1 MLGAPGNTRRVPT
14 GSSPVSIRSRLVW
27 LVIAVIA
34 PALAFALYGTYS
46 VYRAQ
51 SAQVDQGM
59 KEVSRAVALAV
70 DRELARYAT
79 IVTTLAASPTIIKG
93 NVRTF
98 HERLQQTKHAVGASV
113 TIFDTNGVALA
124 DTDYPFGTPLP
135 SLPSYPKFTTTTEVE
150 VSPSFSDRETGTH
163 SIAIRRPVIRDGE
176 AVYFLV
182 MEFPVAGIG
191 ALLEQQALPKKWLG
205 VILDQGNT
213 VVARTRD
220 PDKHI
225 GKPASAD
232 FIDQLRA
239 SPGNDGRV
247 LSITRDGV
255 QVTTFFSHAPASG
268 WTALVAIPRD
278 ELLASVLAPTGTMV
292 IGILV
297 VLFLAVMAAIA
308 VGRTIT
314 RPLAQLDEAATAL
327 ARGEVFSPPITG
339 MGETD
344 RTAQVMAQASVTI
357 HRSSQQMAER
367 VKDAVAQAERSHQAL
382 LQGQKLEALGNLT
395 AGISH
400 EFNNL
405 LQSMTMGLQLAE
417 MLTSHPRA
425 ARAIEGCQRSV
436 DRATRLTR
444 QLMAFSRSRTADVEQ
459 VDLRN
464 SILGMHEL
472 LTGALPNRVT
482 LEMNLPDGSWPTV
495 IDPVQCE
502 LAILNLAINARD
514 AMPEGGRLVI
524 GLHQPTL
531 PRDNPLGLA
540 PGPYLCVDVE
550 DSGCGMSQEIQARV
564 FEPFFTTKPI
574 GEGTGLGLAQVYGF
588 ARQSGGAVTITSEI
602 DKGTRVCLLLPRIE
616 HGPSTGQQ
624 DQGTSFPPTH
634 PARILLVDDDPEV
647 REAMVGMLEEL
658 GYQVDEVS
666 SADAALARLA
676 GEPRP
681 AIDVL
686 LSDVVMPGRLDGVGL
701 ADEVHRLY
709 PKIHILLATGF
720 TTRLSPESRYRVLTK
735 PFSHQALAETLAE
748 VFASDG
754 PRLPAAT

>member
-1 MLGAPGNTRRVPT
+1 
-14 GSSPVSIRSRLVW
+14 
-27 LVIAVIA
+27 
-34 PALAFALYGTYS
+34 
-46 VYRAQ
+46 
-51 SAQVDQGM
+51 
-59 KEVSRAVALAV
+59 
-70 DRELARYAT
+70 
-79 IVTTLAASPTIIKG
+79 
-93 NVRTF
+93 
-98 HERLQQTKHAVGASV
+98 
-113 TIFDTNGVALA
+113 
-124 DTDYPFGTPLP
+124 
-135 SLPSYPKFTTTTEVE
+135 
-150 VSPSFSDRETGTH
+150 
-163 SIAIRRPVIRDGE
+163 
-176 AVYFLV
+176 
-182 MEFPVAGIG
+182 
-191 ALLEQQALPKKWLG
+191 
-205 VILDQGNT
+205 
-213 VVARTRD
+213 
-220 PDKHI
+220 
-225 GKPASAD
+225 
-232 FIDQLRA
+232 
-239 SPGNDGRV
+239 
-247 LSITRDGV
+247 
-255 QVTTFFSHAPASG
+255 
-268 WTALVAIPRD
+268 
-278 ELLASVLAPTGTMV
+278 
-292 IGILV
+292 
-297 VLFLAVMAAIA
+297 
-308 VGRTIT
+308 
-314 RPLAQLDEAATAL
+314 
-327 ARGEVFSPPITG
+327 
-339 MGETD
+339 
-344 RTAQVMAQASVTI
+344 
-357 HRSSQQMAER
+357 
-367 VKDAVAQAERSHQAL
+367 L

-531 PRDNPLGLA
+531 PRDNLLGLA

-574 GEGTGLGLAQVYGF
+574 GEGTGLSLAQVYGF

-709 PKIHILLATGF
+709 PKIHILLATGS